1 MFYRENVGTTQI
13 VNEILER
20 FGGVDIWVN
29 NVGASPAPIGGA
41 LAQSDADWQL
51 VFETNLFAAVRLD
64 RGLLPSMLK
73 QGHGVIVIGVEHTID
88 EGVVRTIY
96 ILCQKEGVS
105 QK

>member
-1 MFYRENVGTTQI
+1 
-13 VNEILER
+13 
-20 FGGVDIWVN
+20 
-29 NVGASPAPIGGA
+29 
-41 LAQSDADWQL
+41 
-51 VFETNLFAAVRLD
+51 
-64 RGLLPSMLK
+64 MLK